1 MDIDT
6 LSNVII
12 GAGILVHKALGPGL
26 LESSY
31 EACTAYDLTE
41 RGIPVERQVPLPI
54 QYKGVRLDCGYR
66 LDMVVDR
73 RIIVEF
79 KSVTN
84 LVPIHDAQMLTY
96 LRLSNLT
103 VGLIMNFNVVLLK
116 DGIRRIVREY
126 RSPAL

>member
-12 GAGILVHKALGPGL
+12 GAAIIVHKVLGPGL

-31 EACTAYDLTE
+31 EACTAYELTD
-41 RGIPVERQVPLPI
+41 RGIFVERQLALPI

-79 KSVTN
+79 KSVAK
-84 LVPIHDAQMLTY
+84 LEPIHDAQMLTY
-96 LRLSNLT
+96 LRLSKLT

-116 DGIRRIVREY
+116 EGIRRIVRDY
-126 RSPAL
+126 RSPSL